1 MEQVAPICR
10 RSRASD
16 GPALNS
22 PKGMIFPSSPRFSV
36 AGINRTPCH
45 TARPNENVNLLEMT
59 PDPIAQLFAVV
70 TLERTLSVQ
79 ARGDLKAAAPS
90 IIKAIRHQ
98 SGQSAKLESILWSA
112 WNGRLSDALAGLDVN
127 LAVAAVAMIAARA
140 FLAGDADCLLG
151 QIIRESGTQP
161 PAVMGI
167 PDSGHAG

>member
-1 MEQVAPICR
+1 
-10 RSRASD
+10 
-16 GPALNS
+16 
-22 PKGMIFPSSPRFSV
+22 V

-140 FLAGDADCLLG
+140 FLAGDADCMLC
-151 QIIRESGTQP
+151 QIISESGTQP
-161 PAVMGI
+161 PGVMSI
-167 PDSGHAG
+167 RDPDHAG